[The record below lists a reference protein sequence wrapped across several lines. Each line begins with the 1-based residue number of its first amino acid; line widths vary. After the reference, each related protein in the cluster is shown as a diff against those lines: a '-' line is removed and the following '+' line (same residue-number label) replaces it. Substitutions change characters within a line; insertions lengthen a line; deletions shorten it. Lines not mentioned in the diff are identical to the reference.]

1 MKEIFEFIKVFS
13 LLGLQMFGNIVTMYP
28 LLEEELVTKRN
39 WVTKDDILDSIAFGR
54 CGPGA
59 AVINTIVLLGNK
71 IKGFWGGALAAISF
85 IFFPLVLIV
94 TISFCLEPF
103 MKNEIIKSAFN
114 GILVALS
121 VMIINTIFD
130 LGRKTIKGRMTGA
143 LCIVT
148 LFLCIFTEIP
158 LIFYIIT
165 SILVGIAI
173 CTLCKSMV

>member
-85 IFFPLVLIV
+85 IFFPLVLIA

-121 VMIINTIFD
+121 VMIINTIID
-130 LGRKTIKGRMTGA
+130 LGRKTIKGKLTA
-143 LCIVT
+143 
-148 LFLCIFTEIP
+148 FLCVVTIVLCLFTNIS
-158 LIFYIIT
+158 LIVYILST
-165 SILVGIAI
+165 ILIGILI
-173 CTLCKSMV
+173 CTLHKSMV